1 MTADAA
7 SLAVAGIIFVPP
19 VVWTPVGAGAET
31 KFQCS
36 GIVNTAYD
44 EVCFFVCLL
53 VCLLVC
59 LFVRG
64 FICLFVRIFVRLL
77 ISFSLFF
84 LCFFLSLFC
93 NLNH

>member
-44 EVCFFVCLL
+44 EVFFCLFVCLCVGL
-53 VCLLVC
+53 FVCLCVYLCVC
-59 LFVRG
+59 
-64 FICLFVRIFVRLL
+64 
-77 ISFSLFF
+77 
-84 LCFFLSLFC
+84 
-93 NLNH
+93 